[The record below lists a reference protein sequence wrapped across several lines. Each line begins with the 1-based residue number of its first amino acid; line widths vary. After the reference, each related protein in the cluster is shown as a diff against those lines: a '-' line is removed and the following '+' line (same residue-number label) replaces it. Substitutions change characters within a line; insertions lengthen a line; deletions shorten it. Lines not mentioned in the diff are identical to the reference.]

1 MKKGFLILAM
11 ILLLVSFAGADAK
24 VLIDF
29 SLLAADTADAN
40 GNMTQ
45 NQQMI
50 QMIMQMCPP
59 QPNAH
64 AVGRQNRA
72 RIRAVQ
78 RLLVRTNMNCQTLR
92 FWNGLRLAEML

>member
-29 SLLAADTADAN
+29 SLLTADTADAN

-45 NQQMI
+45 NQ
-50 QMIMQMCPP
+50 
-59 QPNAH
+59 
-64 AVGRQNRA
+64 
-72 RIRAVQ
+72 
-78 RLLVRTNMNCQTLR
+78 RTVMDYSNIAGSTYTDDQKALMST
-92 FWNGLRLAEML
+92 